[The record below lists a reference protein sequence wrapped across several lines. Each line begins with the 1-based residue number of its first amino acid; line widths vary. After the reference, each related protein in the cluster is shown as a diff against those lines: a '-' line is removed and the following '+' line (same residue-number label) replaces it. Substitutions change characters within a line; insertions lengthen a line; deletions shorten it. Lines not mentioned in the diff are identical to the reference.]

1 MIKDF
6 DLGKLTIPLLEW
18 YEKNK
23 RDLPWRREPSPYKV
37 WVSEIMLQQT
47 RVEAVK
53 PFYER
58 FLTRLPDVNALAACP
73 EDELLKLWEGLGY
86 YNRVRNMQKA
96 AIQVMEQHDG
106 VIPADYSA
114 LLQLK
119 GIGSY
124 TAGAIA
130 SIAYQIPVPAV
141 DGNVLR
147 ILTRV
152 AADDTDIMKA
162 SFKKQVEEQ
171 LTEYMQGE
179 GFDKKCSGDY
189 NQALMELGAT
199 VCVPNGAP
207 NCTECPWQEFC
218 QAKKKG
224 CIDQLPVKSKAKER
238 RIEKRT
244 ILVIRD
250 GEHVAI
256 KKRPKKG
263 LLAGLYELPN
273 VEGHLSQDEVI
284 AYVKELQLSPLRIQK
299 LAEARHIFSHV
310 EWQMTGYAILI
321 EEPDTM
327 NRELKLEEEQSEKEV
342 LAQKLIYVEAATSEQ
357 KYAIPAAFAAYA
369 RYMGIK
375 IGQERFLE

>member
-1 MIKDF
+1 MALKDF
-6 DLGKLTIPLLEW
+6 ELGILTEPLLKW
-18 YEKNK
+18 YEENK
-23 RDLPWRREPSPYKV
+23 RELPWRSIPTPYRV

-53 PFYER
+53 PFFER
-58 FLTRLPDVNALAACP
+58 FLNRLPDVEALAECP

-96 AIQVMEQHDG
+96 AIQIMEEYDG
-106 VIPADYSA
+106 VLPADYEA
-114 LLQLK
+114 LLKLK

-130 SIAYQIPVPAV
+130 SIAYRIPVPAV

-152 AADDTDIMKA
+152 AADDTDIMRA
-162 SFKKQVEEQ
+162 SFRKQMEEQ
-171 LTEYMQGE
+171 LAAYMQSE
-179 GFDKKCSGDY
+179 AFDAEKSGAY

-207 NCTECPWQEFC
+207 YCEKCPWQKVCLARIENR
-218 QAKKKG
+218 
-224 CIDQLPVKSKAKER
+224 ISELPVKSKAKER
-238 RIEKRT
+238 RIEEKT

-250 GEHVAI
+250 GERVAI
-256 KKRPKKG
+256 RKRPAKG

-273 VEGHLSQDEVI
+273 VEGALSQDEAI
-284 AYVKELQLSPLRIQK
+284 EQVKTLGLAPIRIQK
-299 LAEARHIFSHV
+299 LEDAKHIFSHV
-310 EWQMTGYAILI
+310 EWHMNGYAILV
-321 EEPDTM
+321 EEP
-327 NRELKLEEEQSEKEV
+327 EQNGNEI
-342 LAQKLIYVEAATSEQ
+342 LFVEAWDSQER
-357 KYAIPAAFAAYA
+357 YAIPAAFAAYA

-375 IGQERFLE
+375 IGQEKFLE